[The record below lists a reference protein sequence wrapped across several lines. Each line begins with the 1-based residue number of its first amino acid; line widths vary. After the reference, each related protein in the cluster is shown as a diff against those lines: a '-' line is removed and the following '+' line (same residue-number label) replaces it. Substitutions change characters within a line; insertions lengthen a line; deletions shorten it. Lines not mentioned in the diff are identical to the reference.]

1 VRTIRFLT
9 ETPSFKFMAR
19 RRVAAIASGILA
31 VLSLVLAFTV
41 GLNFGIDFR
50 GGTVIE
56 VRTPEPAD
64 LGRLRGEL
72 SGLGL
77 GEVAL
82 QEFGSPNDVL
92 IRIEQQAADGD
103 AEAVAAAQ
111 AQAVETVRERLEAL
125 YGEGVSFRR
134 TEFVGPKVSDEL
146 FTAGVMAVSFA
157 LIAILVYVWFRFEW
171 QFGVCAVLALAH
183 DVVLTIG
190 LFSITRLEFNLATVA
205 ALLTIVGY
213 SLNDTV
219 VVFDRVRDNLRKYKR
234 MPLAE
239 LLDRSLN
246 ETLARTLVTG
256 VTTLLAL
263 LALFVIAGGAIRGF
277 TVALIWGVLIGT
289 YSSLYI
295 AAPALL
301 ALNLRREGVASSAE
315 TEGEPAT

>member
-1 VRTIRFLT
+1 LRTIRFFR
-9 ETPSFKFMAR
+9 ETPSFPFLRWR
-19 RRVAAIASGILA
+19 RPAAVASGVLA

-41 GLNFGIDFR
+41 GLNLGIDFR
-50 GGTVIE
+50 GGTVME
-56 VRTPEPAD
+56 VRTPAPVD
-64 LGRLRGEL
+64 LSELRAEL
-72 SGLGL
+72 GGLGL

-92 IRIEQQAADGD
+92 IRIEQQRGAADAD
-103 AEAVAAAQ
+103 ADANAQ
-111 AQAVETVRERLEAL
+111 ALAVETVKDRLIAL
-125 YGEGVSFRR
+125 YGEEVSFRR

-146 FTAGVMAVSFA
+146 FTAGIMAVS
-157 LIAILVYVWFRFEW
+157 LSLVAILVYVWFRFEW

-183 DVVLTIG
+183 DVGLTVG
-190 LFSITRLEFNLATVA
+190 LFAVTRLEFNLATVA

-234 MPLAE
+234 LPMLE
-239 LLDRSLN
+239 LLNKSLN
-246 ETLARTLVTG
+246 ENLSRTLVTS

-263 LALFVIAGGAIRGF
+263 VALFVIAGGAIRGF

-295 AAPALL
+295 ATPALL
-301 ALNLRREGVASSAE
+301 ALNLRRESAPE
-315 TEGEPAT
+315 APEGEPAT

>member
-1 VRTIRFLT
+1 MRW
-9 ETPSFKFMAR
+9 R
-19 RRVAAIASGILA
+19 RPAAIASAVLA

-41 GLNFGIDFR
+41 GLNLGIDFR
-50 GGTVIE
+50 GGTVME

-64 LGRLRGEL
+64 LGELRAEL
-72 SGLGL
+72 GGLGL

-92 IRIEQQAADGD
+92 IRIEQQQTGGDD
-103 AEAVAAAQ
+103 AETAAAQ
-111 AQAVETVRERLEAL
+111 AQAVQIVQDRLVER
-125 YGEGVSFRR
+125 YGEEVSFRR

-146 FTAGVMAVSFA
+146 FRAGIMAVSFA
-157 LIAILVYVWFRFEW
+157 LVAILVYVWFRFEW
-171 QFGVCAVLALAH
+171 QFGVCAVVALAH

-190 LFSITRLEFNLATVA
+190 LFSVTRLEFNLATVA

-234 MPLAE
+234 LSMTE
-239 LLDRSLN
+239 LLNKSLN
-246 ETLARTLVTG
+246 ENLSRTLVTSL
-256 VTTLLAL
+256 TTLLAL
-263 LALFVIAGGAIRGF
+263 VALFVIAGGAIRGF

-295 AAPALL
+295 ATPALL
-301 ALNLRREGVASSAE
+301 ALNMRRETEPEAP
-315 TEGEPAT
+315 EGEPAT

>member
-1 VRTIRFLT
+1 LRTIRFLN
-9 ETPSFKFMAR
+9 ETPHLRFMR
-19 RRVAAIASGILA
+19 WWRHAAIASGTLC
-31 VLSLVLAFTV
+31 VLSLVLAATV

-50 GGTVIE
+50 GGTVME
-56 VRTPEPAD
+56 VRTPAPAD
-64 LGRLRGEL
+64 LGQLRTEL
-72 SGLGL
+72 NGLGL

-92 IRIEQQAADGD
+92 IRIEQQAPTAGEGD
-103 AEAVAAAQ
+103 ETGGAQ
-111 AQAVETVRERLEAL
+111 ARAVQLVEDRLVEL
-125 YGEGVSFRR
+125 YGEQVSFRR

-146 FTAGVMAVSFA
+146 FTAGIMAVSFS
-157 LIAILVYVWFRFEW
+157 LLAILVYVWFRFEW

-183 DVVLTIG
+183 DVALTVG
-190 LFSITRLEFNLATVA
+190 MFALTRLEFNLATVA

-234 MPLAE
+234 MAMPE
-239 LLDRSLN
+239 LLDLSLN

-263 LALFVIAGGAIRGF
+263 AALFAIAGGAIRGF
-277 TVALIWGVLIGT
+277 TIALIWGVFVGT

-295 AAPALL
+295 ATPALL
-301 ALNLRREGVASSAE
+301 ALNLRRAGGTE
-315 TEGEPAT
+315 TAEGEPAT

>member
-1 VRTIRFLT
+1 LRSIRFFQ
-9 ETPSFKFMAR
+9 ETPSFPFMRWR
-19 RRVAAIASGILA
+19 RPAAIASSVLA
-31 VLSLVLAFTV
+31 VLSIILALTV

-50 GGTVIE
+50 GGTVME

-64 LGRLRGEL
+64 LGRLRSEL
-72 SGLGL
+72 GGLGL

-92 IRIEQQAADGD
+92 IRIEQQRPGGEDAAN
-103 AEAVAAAQ
+103 ANAQ
-111 AQAVETVRERLEAL
+111 ALAVERVKDRLIEL
-125 YGEGVSFRR
+125 YGEQVSFRR

-157 LIAILVYVWFRFEW
+157 LVAILVYVWFRFEW

-190 LFSITRLEFNLATVA
+190 LFSVTRLEFNLATVA

-234 MPLAE
+234 LPMSE

-263 LALFVIAGGAIRGF
+263 VALFVIAGGAIRGF

-295 AAPALL
+295 ATPAML
-301 ALNLRREGVASSAE
+301 ALNLRRESEPE
-315 TEGEPAT
+315 TVEGEAAT

>member
-1 VRTIRFLT
+1 LRTIRFFR
-9 ETPSFKFMAR
+9 ETPSFPFLRWR
-19 RRVAAIASGILA
+19 RPAAIASGVLA
-31 VLSLVLAFTV
+31 VLSLILAFTV
-41 GLNFGIDFR
+41 GLNLGIDFR
-50 GGTVIE
+50 GGTVME
-56 VRTPEPAD
+56 VRTPAPVD
-64 LGRLRGEL
+64 LSELRAEL
-72 SGLGL
+72 GGLGL

-92 IRIEQQAADGD
+92 IRIEEQRAGADAD
-103 AEAVAAAQ
+103 ANAQ
-111 AQAVETVRERLEAL
+111 ALAVETVKDRLIAR
-125 YGEGVSFRR
+125 YGEEVSFRR

-146 FTAGVMAVSFA
+146 FTAGIMAVS
-157 LIAILVYVWFRFEW
+157 LSLVAILVYVWFRFEW

-190 LFSITRLEFNLATVA
+190 LFSVTRLEFNLATVA

-234 MPLAE
+234 LPMAE
-239 LLDRSLN
+239 LLNKSLN
-246 ETLARTLVTG
+246 ENLSRTLVTS

-263 LALFVIAGGAIRGF
+263 AALFVIAGGAIRGF

-295 AAPALL
+295 ATPALL
-301 ALNLRREGVASSAE
+301 ALNLRRESATE
-315 TEGEPAT
+315 APEGEPAT

>member
-1 VRTIRFLT
+1 MRSIRFFD
-9 ETPSFKFMAR
+9 ETPSFAFMRLR
-19 RRVAAIASGILA
+19 RPAALVSAALA
-31 VLSLVLAFTV
+31 VLSIVLALTL

-50 GGTVIE
+50 GGTVME
-56 VRTPEPAD
+56 VRTPAPAD
-64 LGRLRGEL
+64 LGELRREL
-72 SGLGL
+72 GGLGL

-82 QEFGSPNDVL
+82 QEFGSPRDVL
-92 IRIEQQAADGD
+92 IRIEQQRGAGD
-103 AEAVAAAQ
+103 AAANANAQ
-111 AQAVETVRERLEAL
+111 ALAVETVKDRLLAL
-125 YGEGVSFRR
+125 YGDEVSFRR

-157 LIAILVYVWFRFEW
+157 LVAILIYVWFRFEW

-183 DVVLTIG
+183 DVVLTLG

-234 MPLAE
+234 LPMQE
-239 LLDRSLN
+239 LLDKSLN
-246 ETLARTLVTG
+246 QNLSRTLVTSL
-256 VTTLLAL
+256 TTLLAL
-263 LALFVIAGGAIRGF
+263 VALFVIAGGAIRGF

-295 AAPALL
+295 ATPALL
-301 ALNLRREGVASSAE
+301 ALNLRRESEPEA
-315 TEGEPAT
+315 TEGEPAA

>member
-1 VRTIRFLT
+1 MRSIRFFK
-9 ETPSFKFMAR
+9 ETPSFAFMRWR
-19 RRVAAIASGILA
+19 RPAAIASGVLA

-50 GGTVIE
+50 GGTVME
-56 VRTPEPAD
+56 VRTPQPAD
-64 LGRLRGEL
+64 LGELRTEL
-72 SGLGL
+72 GGLGL

-92 IRIEQQAADGD
+92 IRIEQQQAADD
-103 AEAVAAAQ
+103 AATAAAQ
-111 AQAVETVRERLEAL
+111 AQAVETVEQRLTEL
-125 YGEGVSFRR
+125 YGDEVNFRR

-157 LIAILVYVWFRFEW
+157 LVAILVYVWFRFEW
-171 QFGVCAVLALAH
+171 QFGVCAVLALVH
-183 DVVLTIG
+183 DVALTLG
-190 LFSITRLEFNLATVA
+190 LFSVTRLEFNLATVA

-219 VVFDRVRDNLRKYKR
+219 VVFDRIRDNMRKYKR
-234 MPLAE
+234 LPMVE
-239 LLDRSLN
+239 LLDKSLN
-246 ETLARTLVTG
+246 ENLSRTLVTSL
-256 VTTLLAL
+256 TTLLAL
-263 LALFVIAGGAIRGF
+263 SALFVIAGGAIRGF

-301 ALNLRREGVASSAE
+301 ALNLRRESEPEAA
-315 TEGEPAT
+315 EGEPAA